1 MKDVVDW
8 CTAAKPFRIKKHWKV
23 MDQFLFTIKNTGM
36 LTVEMFKINSISP
49 TIASDIFLAMTENYY
64 KLRQ

>member
-1 MKDVVDW
+1 
-8 CTAAKPFRIKKHWKV
+8 
-23 MDQFLFTIKNTGM
+23 M